1 MIYISIFFAIA
12 YAMFILFCFVSWLKL
27 KEKPLLHNSG
37 NKISVVIA
45 ARNEEQNI
53 SSLIE
58 SLNNQSLSRDLFEVL
73 IVNDHSEDATLE
85 KINVAGL
92 SFKLKTIELDETESG
107 KKLAIHKGVLHAQYS
122 IIVTTDADCIHSVK
136 WLETIQQSFNISSDK
151 MLVMPVALA
160 GKTFFE
166 NCQALEFMGLQ
177 AVTASFVSAN
187 YPIMCNGANLA
198 FLKQD
203 YLEVFDKVG
212 GKNLSSGDDT
222 FLLFALK
229 EKYGSKAV
237 SYLKHKDVLV
247 TTKSSPHLKTFIEQ
261 RVRWAKKTPA
271 YKKPLITL
279 VGVFLL
285 VVNIFLPFS
294 LMVSF
299 IAGITVFPFYILLF
313 TKCIFDFIYLFSF
326 STFTKQEGLLQYF
339 FYVLFLNP
347 VYLAVVSILSV
358 SGKHIK
364 WKNREVC
371 S

>member
-1 MIYISIFFAIA
+1 MIYISIFLAAA
-12 YAMFILFCFVSWLKL
+12 YAMFILFCFVSWIKL
-27 KEKPLLHNSG
+27 KEKPILHNSG

-45 ARNEEQNI
+45 IRNEEENI
-53 SSLIE
+53 STLIKSLD
-58 SLNNQSLSRDLFEVL
+58 SQSLSSNLFEVI

-92 SFKLKTIELDETESG
+92 SFQLKTIELDETESG
-107 KKLAIHKGVLHAQYS
+107 KKHAIHKGVLHAQYN

-136 WLETIQQSFNISSDK
+136 WLDTIHQRFNASTNK
-151 MLVMPVALA
+151 MLVMPVKLA
-160 GKTFFE
+160 GKTFLE

-177 AVTASFVSAN
+177 AITASLVSAN

-203 YLEVFDKVG
+203 YLEVFDGVG

-237 SYLKHKDVLV
+237 SYLKNNNVLI
-247 TTKSSPHLKTFIEQ
+247 TTQPISNLKTFIEQ
-261 RVRWAKKTPA
+261 RVRWAKKTPV
-271 YKKPLITL
+271 YKKPVITL
-279 VGVFLL
+279 LGIFLL

-294 LMVSF
+294 LLVCL
-299 IAGITVFPFYILLF
+299 ITGGSIFPFYIVLF
-313 TKCIFDFIYLFSF
+313 AKCVFDFIYLFSF

-339 FYVLFLNP
+339 FYVLILNP
-347 VYLAVVSILSV
+347 VYLSVVFILSV
-358 SGKHIK
+358 LGKHIK
-364 WKNREVC
+364 WKNREV
-371 S
+371 

>member
-136 WLETIQQSFNISSDK
+136 WLETIQQSFNASTDK
-151 MLVMPVALA
+151 MLVMPVALE
-160 GKTFFE
+160 GKTSFE
-166 NCQALEFMGLQ
+166 NCQSLEFMGLQ
-177 AVTASFVSAN
+177 AVTASFASAN

-198 FLKQD
+198 FFKQD
-203 YLEVFDKVG
+203 YHEVFDRVG

-229 EKYGSKAV
+229 EKYGSKAI
-237 SYLKHKDVLV
+237 SYLKNYNALI
-247 TTKSSPHLKTFIEQ
+247 TTKPISNLKTFIEQ
-261 RVRWAKKTPA
+261 RVRWAKKTPV
-271 YKKPLITL
+271 YNKPLITL

-285 VVNIFLPFS
+285 LVNIFLPFS
-294 LMVSF
+294 LIVGFFSEV
-299 IAGITVFPFYILLF
+299 TLLPFCILML
-313 TKCIFDFIYLFSF
+313 TKCIFDFFYLFSF

-364 WKNREVC
+364 WKNREV
-371 S
+371 SS